1 MKKLTPQEKQAV
13 KVLNFIARY
22 DGIIQCEDDIILL
35 LQHGIEKF
43 ISKKHRDLVLINRN
57 VYPIRITIKKK

>member
-43 ISKKHRDLVLINRN
+43 IKRSVKLT
-57 VYPIRITIKKK
+57 YCFSMGEM